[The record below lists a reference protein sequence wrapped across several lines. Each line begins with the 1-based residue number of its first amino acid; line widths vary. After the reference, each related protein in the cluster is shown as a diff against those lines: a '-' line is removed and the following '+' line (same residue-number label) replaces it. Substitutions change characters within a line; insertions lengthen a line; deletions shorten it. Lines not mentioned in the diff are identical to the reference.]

1 MFASWFNAGVRAIDI
16 CQPFSPREVGYFI
29 PATTDKTAIRPEG
42 CTLGVDTP
50 RDVVIQANNVEVD
63 DRGLVYIVDRAST
76 GMHILR
82 RTGEPARILIR
93 SSARGS
99 RVAGSL
105 RLATNAFPTAR
116 FL

>member
-1 MFASWFNAGVRAIDI
+1 VFASWFNAGVRAIDI

-82 RTGEPARILIR
+82 RTGEPA
-93 SSARGS
+93 GY
-99 RVAGSL
+99 
-105 RLATNAFPTAR
+105 
-116 FL
+116 